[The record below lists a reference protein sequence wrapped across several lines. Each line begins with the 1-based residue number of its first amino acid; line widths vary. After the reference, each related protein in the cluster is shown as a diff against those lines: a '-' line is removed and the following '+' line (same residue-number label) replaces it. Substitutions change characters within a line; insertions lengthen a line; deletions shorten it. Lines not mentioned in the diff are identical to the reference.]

1 MELTLP
7 QMAALLGVEIKGPKP
22 FPRRRVDIGTDSR
35 ALKPGQVFWVLRGEN
50 FDGHAFVEQSFQ
62 RGGIAAVVEKE
73 WFDQN
78 GKPARVYVPVGDTQ
92 QALTALARS
101 YAERFRIPKIAVT
114 GSNGKTTTKDMIA
127 AVLRRSGKVLSTEG
141 NFNNHVGL
149 PLTLFGLRSA
159 HRYAVLEMGTN
170 HPGEIRPLSETG
182 QPTMAVVT
190 NIGWSHVE
198 HFGTKEAIRD
208 EKLAIIAGFPGGR
221 GTLFLNV
228 DDPLLCDFR
237 PPAKVRLQTFGIQR
251 GQIRPDGLAFDAG
264 GCAQFRIGRTAFR
277 LPVPGLHNVY
287 NALAAIAVGLHMRIP
302 KAEIAAALGAF
313 AAPKFRMQVKH
324 VKGVTVLDDCYNA
337 NPSSVRS
344 ALSTLAAYQAK
355 ERRVAVLGDM
365 LELGPD
371 SERLHA
377 EIGHFLVEMGVDE
390 LFTFGAQSRH
400 INQAARS
407 KGLPRRAAH
416 HFSDFDLMLAEL
428 GASLRPG
435 DVMLVKGSRGMRLE
449 RVYEGLRQQ
458 AKPGARIA
466 SEQREKG
473 E

>member
-7 QMAALLGVEIKGPKP
+7 QLAALLGVEVKGPKP
-22 FPRRRVDIGTDSR
+22 FPRRQIEICTDSR
-35 ALKPGQVFWVLRGEN
+35 ALKPGQVFWVLRGGN
-50 FDGHAFVEQSFQ
+50 FDGHAFVEQCFQ
-62 RGGIAAVVEKE
+62 KGGIAAVVEKE

-114 GSNGKTTTKDMIA
+114 GSNGKTTTKEMIA
-127 AVLRRSGKVLSTEG
+127 AVLRRSGKTLATEG

-149 PLTLFGLRSA
+149 PLTIFGLRSA

-170 HPGEIRPLSETG
+170 HPGEIRPLSETA
-182 QPTMAVVT
+182 QPGMAVVT
-190 NIGWSHVE
+190 NIGWSHLE

-208 EKLAIIAGFPGGR
+208 EKLSIIAGFPRGA

-237 PPAKVRLQTFGIQR
+237 PPAKVRLVTFGLQR
-251 GQIRPDGLAFDAG
+251 GQIRPDGLAFDAE
-264 GCAQFRIGRTAFR
+264 GCAHFRIGRTAFS
-277 LPVPGLHNVY
+277 LPIPGLHNVY
-287 NALAAIAVGLHMRIP
+287 NALAAIAVGMHLRIP
-302 KAEIAAALGAF
+302 KGEIAAALGAF
-313 AAPKFRMQVKH
+313 SAPKFRMQVKRIH
-324 VKGVTVLDDCYNA
+324 GVTVIDDCYNA

-344 ALSTLAAYQAK
+344 ALSTLAGYQAR
-355 ERRVAVLGDM
+355 ERHVAVLGDM

-371 SERLHA
+371 AERLHA

-390 LFTFGAQSRH
+390 LYTFGTLSRH

-416 HFSDFDLMLAEL
+416 HFSDFDLMMAEL
-428 GASLRPG
+428 GGSLRPG

-449 RVYEGLRQQ
+449 RVCETLRQQ
-458 AKPGARIA
+458 PKSGAKIS
-466 SEQREKG
+466 SEHREKG